1 MTERHPAV
9 NILLLIGAV
18 MIAWPCI
25 VMHAVHAY
33 IRLIVIACRNQDPQE
48 IIDIA
53 LTMRPSRD
61 RINP

>member
-1 MTERHPAV
+1 MNRESMV

-18 MIAWPCI
+18 IIAWPCI
-25 VMHAVHAY
+25 VMHALHAY
-33 IRLIVIACRNQDPQE
+33 VRLIVIACRNRDPQE

-53 LTMRPSRD
+53 LTMRPSRG